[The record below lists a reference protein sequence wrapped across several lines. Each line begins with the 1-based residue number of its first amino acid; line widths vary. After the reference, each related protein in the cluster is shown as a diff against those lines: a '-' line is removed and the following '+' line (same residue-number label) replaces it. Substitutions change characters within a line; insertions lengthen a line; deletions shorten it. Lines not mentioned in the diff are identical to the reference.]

1 MYITEKL
8 SSETNDKC
16 LPARRHNM
24 VLNGTDISHMHPEEI
39 VELLKDTSYS
49 ITLSIGPA
57 KDI

>member
-8 SSETNDKC
+8 SSETKDKC
-16 LPARRHNM
+16 LPARRHYM
-24 VLNGTDISHMHPEEI
+24 DLNGMDISHMHHEVI